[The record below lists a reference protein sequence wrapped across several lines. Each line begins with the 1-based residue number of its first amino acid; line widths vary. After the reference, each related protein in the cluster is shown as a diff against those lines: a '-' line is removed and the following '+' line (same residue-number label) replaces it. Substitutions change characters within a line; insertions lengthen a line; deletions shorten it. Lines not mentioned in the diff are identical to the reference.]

1 MKKITT
7 ILLLVFFVAILK
19 AQTPLSLYGID
30 VLKTEIT
37 KKDVAWESGFENNQL
52 VYKQALS
59 EGLPL
64 ASVLK
69 TTDNEYQFK
78 TDRGNYENMGER
90 FQLVY
95 NYLFEKFGNP
105 SLIETAEGGYLRD
118 ARLKRKENGE
128 VYFLIPE
135 WDWDKNQAMEDKG
148 EELSAHA
155 AYRKISFY
163 KDFVKC
169 EWDVMQKYGVIIRV
183 HWQRSGIVLSVHNY
197 SGAEEASKKKP

>member
-1 MKKITT
+1 MKKTIT
-7 ILLLVFFVAILK
+7 ILLSFFCAALLS
-19 AQTPLSLYGID
+19 AQPPLSLYGVD

-37 KKDVAWESGFENNQL
+37 KKDVGWEPGFENNQL

-64 ASVLK
+64 ATVLK
-69 TTDNEYQFK
+69 TTDNVYQFK

-105 SLIETAEGGYLRD
+105 SLVETAEGGYLRD

-135 WDWDKNQAMEDKG
+135 WDWDKNQPMEDKG
-148 EELSAHA
+148 EELTVHA

-183 HWQRSGIVLSVHNY
+183 NWQRNGIVLSVHNY